1 MKEETHSRDA
11 ERRVDG
17 AEELNSSARS
27 ASLMSNL
34 LDGAVA
40 GLGATVPMTV
50 MMEVMHAALP
60 EQEQYPLPPR
70 IITMKAADAAQVKDK
85 MDEGERTT
93 ATLVSHFAYGAT
105 VGALYAP
112 LARKIPLK
120 PALGGVCYGLAV
132 WAGSYLGLLPAL
144 GVLSP
149 ATKHPVR
156 RTALMIA
163 AHLVWGAALGAT
175 LPLVKKEDS

>member
-1 MKEETHSRDA
+1 MNKFL
-11 ERRVDG
+11 V
-17 AEELNSSARS
+17 
-27 ASLMSNL
+27 
-34 LDGAVA
+34 GAVA

-50 MMEVMHAALP
+50 AMEVMHTMLP
-60 EQEQYPLPPR
+60 EEEQYPLPPGV
-70 IITMKAADAAQVKDK
+70 ITMKAAEEVDLKSE
-85 MDEGERTT
+85 MNETERTT
-93 ATLVSHFAYGAT
+93 ATLVSHFAYGAS

-112 LARKIPLK
+112 LKEKIPLS
-120 PALGGVCYGLAV
+120 PVAAGACYGLAV

-163 AHLVWGAALGAT
+163 AHLIWGAALGAT
-175 LPLVKKEDS
+175 VPLVEEDS